1 MYYFSLISILKRL
14 YASHTKATDMTWH
27 PEHIK
32 EDGVIRHP
40 SDSEALKNF
49 NESHLFFADEPRN
62 VRLGLCIDG
71 FQPFS
76 QSGRKYSSWPVIV
89 TPYNLP
95 PGMCMKEA
103 YMFLTVIVPRPK
115 NPKHK
120 IDVYLQPLIKEL
132 TLLCETGE
140 EAFDI
145 SIKQNFQLR
154 EALMWTISDFPTY
167 SMLSGWSTVDPN
179 FGDFYGRIKEIIEV
193 EYREAPLK
201 QIVLFKCEWFDP
213 NMDVGV
219 KKHNQYKLVDINHH
233 RRYKNYEP
241 FILAI
246 QATQVCYVSY
256 PSKKKN
262 KDDWAVVLKIK
273 PLNVVELPDEKIET
287 AVELNIPFQAKEVQ
301 VYEIDM
307 NVATD
312 ESIHL
317 HDPNGGLIKMNE
329 LIDDGLLQEHHEI
342 QEDAT
347 KEEYETKETE
357 DNDDEDFEEDT
368 DSD

>member
-1 MYYFSLISILKRL
+1 MEYCSMIVQRL
-14 YASHTKATDMTWH
+14 QEEFPNVSQDQ
-27 PEHIK
+27 I
-32 EDGVIRHP
+32 
-40 SDSEALKNF
+40 
-49 NESHLFFADEPRN
+49 NESPEANFSIWFKEYFHTDFHGSA
-62 VRLGLCIDG
+62 RLIMNSGVCI
-71 FQPFS
+71 S
-76 QSGRKYSSWPVIV
+76 
-89 TPYNLP
+89 
-95 PGMCMKEA
+95 
-103 YMFLTVIVPRPK
+103 
-115 NPKHK
+115 
-120 IDVYLQPLIKEL
+120 
-132 TLLCETGE
+132 
-140 EAFDI
+140 
-145 SIKQNFQLR
+145 
-154 EALMWTISDFPTY
+154 
-167 SMLSGWSTVDPN
+167 DPN